1 MRPIL
6 LEITGL
12 HSFRERRVVDFEP
25 LLRDHLFGIFGPTG
39 GGKSTILDAMT
50 LALFGKIER
59 TKGAEVASAINAR
72 EAGCAVAF
80 TFAVR
85 TDGGERRYRVE
96 RTYKRQ
102 KSGTIKSEAR
112 LVDLSADPPLPL
124 ADKTSEVSGRV
135 EELLGIRQ
143 EDFRLSVVLP
153 QGAFAEFLH
162 LPQKKRGEMLQRIF
176 GLEELGNRING
187 RLQELRAQLAS
198 ARTGLEAR
206 LDSLKGYDD
215 ATLKERRAELER
227 AERTAEESR
236 THAAET
242 ERQRNEGE
250 TLHDLVS
257 ERERMREGE
266 EKRKKDRERLERL
279 RTALQRSQ
287 EAAGLEPLV
296 EGARRG
302 AESLGE
308 TIDACG
314 RAERERARAEE
325 ELAPLR
331 ERKTRA
337 EREKG
342 EGGKVPLLEE
352 QIRGL
357 EGLAEIDERIRPLL
371 RSVAERE
378 RKIAANEILL
388 AEALK
393 TVERNKE
400 AEARGKEELEEMKKG
415 KQAIEADV
423 RKLEQQLSGVER
435 LLPTA
440 RRREEESA
448 QLEAL
453 LRDERERSRE
463 LAALRTEIEA
473 ARTGEARKSAEL
485 EEARTRY
492 EEARVGNVL
501 GQALPLLHDG
511 EPCPLCGATD
521 HPHPY
526 SHAALHDLSS
536 LSSAVKA
543 AEKNLADLTGRL
555 RELEKRETAL
565 AAQQEEKEGRQR
577 ELREAYRQRT
587 AEIEQTI
594 AETGYKGEAD
604 SATLRGWQEKIS
616 GRLAR
621 KKEEEETA
629 EEKIEALET
638 AMKKGAE
645 AATAANGEAIRL
657 GQTLESGK
665 EERKREERELEE
677 IRTRR
682 RERLRLIGIEAAE
695 GESRNVLS
703 ERKEELNRLK
713 KKIEEIEAA
722 FEKGQSALHNAEKEC
737 HRLLALKEREERELE
752 QRENERDER
761 LKEKGFE
768 SVEAWKRAALDADER
783 ERLQSEEESLA
794 DELNAAERYLKELE
808 EKIGGREITGPE
820 LEQIRTLHAGALR
833 QREEALTALGKA
845 EQAAAECEARNAEWK
860 EVMEQNERTAREFGA
875 MRKLSGYLQ
884 GNAFI
889 NFLADERLQQICR
902 TASGQLREL
911 TGGRLEIGSRSDE
924 GFFIRD
930 NGNAGAERPPGSLS
944 GGETFLVSLAL
955 SLALSDSLQVGRSP
969 MEFFFLDEG
978 FGTLDDDLLETVL
991 DSLERLRATSHRAI
1005 GVISHV
1011 PQLRERIARR
1021 LIVTAATE
1029 AHGTDV
1035 RLEVS

>member
-59 TKGAEVASAINAR
+59 TKGTEIASAINAR
-72 EAGCAVAF
+72 EGGCAVAF

-85 TDGGERRYRVE
+85 TEEGEGRYRVE
-96 RTYKRQ
+96 RTYRLQ
-102 KSGTIKSEAR
+102 KSGAIKSEAR
-112 LVDLSADPPLPL
+112 LVDLSVDPPLPL

-187 RLQELRAQLAS
+187 RMQELRAQLAS

-215 ATLKERRAELER
+215 AALKERRAELER
-227 AERTAEESR
+227 AVRIAEESR
-236 THAAET
+236 TQAAET
-242 ERQRNEGE
+242 ERRRNEAE
-250 TLHDLVS
+250 ALYDLVC

-266 EKRKKDRERLERL
+266 EKRKKEGERLELL
-279 RTALQRSQ
+279 RAALKRSG

-302 AESLGE
+302 AESLRE
-308 TIDACG
+308 TIDACD
-314 RAERERARAEE
+314 RAERERGRAEE

-331 ERKTRA
+331 ERKARA

-342 EGGKVPLLEE
+342 EGGRVPLLEE

-357 EGLAEIDERIRPLL
+357 EGLAEIDERITPLL

-378 RKIAANEILL
+378 RKIAANEARL
-388 AEALK
+388 AEARK
-393 TVERNKE
+393 AVERNRE
-400 AEARGKEELEEMKKG
+400 AEARGKEELEEVK
-415 KQAIEADV
+415 EAQKALKEEV
-423 RKLEQQLSGVER
+423 RELERKLSGVER
-435 LLPTA
+435 LLPTV
-440 RRREEESA
+440 RRREEEGA

-453 LRDERERSRE
+453 LRDERELSRE

-473 ARTGEARKSAEL
+473 AKAGESRKTAEL
-485 EEARTRY
+485 EKARARY
-492 EEARVGNVL
+492 EEARVGNAL

-526 SHAALHDLSS
+526 SHTASGDLSS

-543 AEKNLADLTGRL
+543 AERNLADETGRL
-555 RELEKRETAL
+555 RELEKKETTL
-565 AAQQEEKEGRQR
+565 AAQQGEKERRQR

-587 AEIEQTI
+587 AEIERTI

-604 SATLRGWQEKIS
+604 SATLHGWQEKIS

-621 KKEEEETA
+621 KREEEKRGDEN
-629 EEKIEALET
+629 IESLET
-638 AMKKGAE
+638 ALKKAAE
-645 AATAANGEAIRL
+645 AAATENEEAIKL
-657 GQTLESGK
+657 GQGLESEK
-665 EERKREERELEE
+665 EERSREEQELEE

-682 RERLRLIGIEAAE
+682 KERLRLIGIEAAE
-695 GESRNVLS
+695 GESRKTLS

-722 FEKGQSALHNAEKEC
+722 FEKGQSGLHNAEKEY
-737 HRLLALKEREERELE
+737 HRLLALKEREEREWK
-752 QRENERDER
+752 QREKERDEG

-768 SVEAWKRAALDADER
+768 SVEAWERAAMEADER
-783 ERLQSEEESLA
+783 ERLRSEEERLT
-794 DELNAAERYLKELE
+794 DELNAAERYGKELE
-808 EKIGGREITGPE
+808 EKIGRREITAPE
-820 LEQIRTLHAGALR
+820 LERIRTLHAEALR
-833 QREEALTALGKA
+833 QREAALTELGKA
-845 EQAAAECEARNAEWK
+845 EQAAAECQARNAEWK
-860 EVMEQNERTAREFGA
+860 TVTEQNERTAREYGA
-875 MRKLSGYLQ
+875 MKKLSGYLQ

-902 TASGQLREL
+902 TASAQLLEL

-1011 PQLRERIARR
+1011 PQLRERISRR